1 MIYAASSHSSAVLR
15 KQASSRQSLNDK
27 PNTSRSSSSASYSK
41 RLVISAPR
49 PGTANGFKARR
60 PNTPEK
66 SNTRLKELKEIFHLT
81 EKDLHDFYRVFCF
94 FWQISKVV
102 RARSLLGVR
111 GKRRKYYRWREATM
125 PWQISLPRSAYR
137 QIEVSLMQS
146 GNWLVANRKA
156 SINTGT
162 NFGEQA

>member
-27 PNTSRSSSSASYSK
+27 PNTSRSSSSASSSK

-60 PNTPEK
+60 PTTPEK

-94 FWQISKVV
+94 FLANKQS
-102 RARSLLGVR
+102 SSG
-111 GKRRKYYRWREATM
+111 
-125 PWQISLPRSAYR
+125 
-137 QIEVSLMQS
+137 EVSPRRPWEEKEVLPMKRS
-146 GNWLVANRKA
+146 NNALTDFFAAFSVP
-156 SINTGT
+156 T
-162 NFGEQA
+162 N